1 MQLSRRSTVILRSE
15 GILRRRKIMKAR
27 IAPLKKGSKQK
38 SSVSLYS
45 TSSSDEKEEYRRV
58 KVQEEEEE
66 EECQDDDENESIFPT
81 ESGFQGILQISLL
94 RE

>member
-66 EECQDDDENESIFPT
+66 CQDDDENESIFPT
-81 ESGFQGILQISLL
+81 ESGFQGIQQISLL

>member
-1 MQLSRRSTVILRSE
+1 
-15 GILRRRKIMKAR
+15 MKAR

-66 EECQDDDENESIFPT
+66 ECQDDDENESIFPT
-81 ESGFQGILQISLL
+81 ESGFQGIQQISLL

>member
-66 EECQDDDENESIFPT
+66 ECQDDDENESIFPT